1 MRLPFWYYG
10 GGCGRSSYLVLS
22 RFLFHLQS
30 PFLIVVSNLVLLL
43 APLKLLKFE
52 GRKKKNKEKEGK
64 RRLRIVTWHI
74 MLLLHFFISATF
86 KVWSYWIRSTFFPQ
100 CYSDFR
106 ASLFR
111 ARSKMI
117 AATYLNS
124 LTSSS
129 SSDSL
134 FTMQTLVIVC
144 SAYWR
149 LYTLAI

>member
-52 GRKKKNKEKEGK
+52 GRKKKQRK
-64 RRLRIVTWHI
+64 RRQKKATNCHVTY
-74 MLLLHFFISATF
+74 MLLLLFFISATF
-86 KVWSYWIRSTFFPQ
+86 KVWSYWIRSTFFSQ

>member
-52 GRKKKNKEKEGK
+52 GRKKKTRKKKAKEGYELS
-64 RRLRIVTWHI
+64 RDIYVA
-74 MLLLHFFISATF
+74 F
-86 KVWSYWIRSTFFPQ
+86 TFFYLRHLQSLKLLNPL
-100 CYSDFR
+100 YLFFPMLHDFR

-144 SAYWR
+144 SAY
-149 LYTLAI
+149 